1 MNRRTAIRNVA
12 IISAGAALLPACH
25 TADKSSLSL
34 QHLSLTGS
42 QEKML
47 AALSDT
53 IIPSSH
59 TFIGAKEL
67 KSHEFVLTMMDDCAS
82 PEDQKK
88 FTNGIIAFEEACKT
102 KWDRAFENCTPQQR
116 NELVNDIEQKKNVPG
131 SVTEFYNT
139 VKRYTLQSF
148 TSSKEFMTDIRK
160 YKLAPGPDYKGC
172 VPVAKT

>member
-1 MNRRTAIRNVA
+1 MNRRTAIRKVA

-34 QHLSLTGS
+34 QHLPLTGS

-53 IIPSSH
+53 IIPSTH

-82 PEDQKK
+82 PDDQKK
-88 FTNGIIAFEEACKT
+88 FTNGMIAFEEVCKS
-102 KWDRAFENCTPQQR
+102 KWDRAFENCTSQQR
-116 NELVNDIEQKKNVPG
+116 NELVKDLEQKKNVPEP
-131 SVTEFYNT
+131 VAEFYNT
-139 VKRYTLQSF
+139 VKSYTLQSF
-148 TSSKEFMTDIRK
+148 VSSKEFMTDIRK
-160 YKLAPGPDYKGC
+160 YKLVPGPNYKGC
-172 VPVAKT
+172 VPVSKA